1 MAIHDEQ
8 LDKLLRQYRV
18 ACPETEASANFMP
31 AVWARIDA
39 RKKSER
45 WLVRWVNS
53 FATAAALIVMGLG
66 FLLYQNPQPI
76 PQRAYIEKLTDEIS
90 EDHFLE
96 VSYVA
101 TAKSSRSWRDR

>member
-8 LDKLLRQYRV
+8 LDKLLRQYRA